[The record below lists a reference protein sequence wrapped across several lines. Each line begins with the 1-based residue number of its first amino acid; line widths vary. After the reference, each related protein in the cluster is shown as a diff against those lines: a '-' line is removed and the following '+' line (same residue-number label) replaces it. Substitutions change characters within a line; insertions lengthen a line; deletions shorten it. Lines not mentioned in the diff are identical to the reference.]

1 MHPHIKPPRQRVTR
15 RAVQSTKPD
24 LSPLSWASWTRRFF
38 AHAAAHP
45 FGFRC
50 RHVGCDL
57 ARSSTVFHRLAAL
70 GGALPY
76 GTLSPCW
83 CVKYTQN
90 RTSFHDA
97 HATSG
102 TDGVDPASGGR
113 TVTSSPSAPR
123 HIKPPGYNTRQRLS
137 ADFLP
142 GGFFKNYNF
151 VSAAFRFS

>member
-1 MHPHIKPPRQRVTR
+1 MTAETEKRIEQEFCRRNWTQRGPCNCPLWP
-15 RAVQSTKPD
+15 ACNYSND
-24 LSPLSWASWTRRFF
+24 LSKTDEENEKLFEAGHLISGFLVRTGFFPLFPS
-38 AHAAAHP
+38 
-45 FGFRC
+45 GFSFLRSDGVETHSHIAVTAEDC

-102 TDGVDPASGGR
+102 TDGV
-113 TVTSSPSAPR
+113 
-123 HIKPPGYNTRQRLS
+123 
-137 ADFLP
+137 
-142 GGFFKNYNF
+142 
-151 VSAAFRFS
+151 